1 MPFQNGLGLHLAQL
15 REPAVI
21 LLDYYSQLISPL
33 FFLLRQNHPQPHH
46 ISEPPRITRIT
57 KMTASASEGD
67 TANNTLL
74 NAYPR
79 DVIIQYV
86 YKPTIVN
93 HPILYVVFLCCLVL
107 LAD

>member
-1 MPFQNGLGLHLAQL
+1 
-15 REPAVI
+15 
-21 LLDYYSQLISPL
+21 
-33 FFLLRQNHPQPHH
+33 
-46 ISEPPRITRIT
+46 
-57 KMTASASEGD
+57 MTASASEGD

>member
-1 MPFQNGLGLHLAQL
+1 MSA
-15 REPAVI
+15 PA
-21 LLDYYSQLISPL
+21 
-33 FFLLRQNHPQPHH
+33 F
-46 ISEPPRITRIT
+46 E
-57 KMTASASEGD
+57 ED
-67 TANNTLL
+67 TANIALIE
-74 NAYPR
+74 AYPR